1 MKESVIE
8 RPGGSPARALPGREP
23 SGREPLE
30 RVKMDPQ
37 LERTC
42 SPSCPCGLRPT
53 QRTKRTL
60 PDPKGQRDLDVRHVV
75 P

>member
-30 RVKMDPQ
+30 PPLEAGEDGEGDSEDEDDDPG
-37 LERTC
+37 
-42 SPSCPCGLRPT
+42 SKRPA
-53 QRTKRTL
+53 
-60 PDPKGQRDLDVRHVV
+60 
-75 P
+75 